1 MRCTSFDYRCFL
13 RDFSPFGSMLPREG
27 AELNLTRLQ
36 TFVEVVRRGT
46 FAGAADALSFTP
58 SAVSQQMAKLEA
70 ETGLPLLEREG
81 AGVRLTEAGRL
92 LHEHAVGIVDSV
104 HRARISLIALQAQQ
118 VKRLRLAADPV
129 AASAVVPRALRLL
142 RRRLPGTELVLEETA
157 ADEALRAGRADVGV
171 WLAPAAEPVDPAL
184 DETVLERGE
193 LLVALPAEHPL
204 TRLRELD
211 AEALAATPR
220 ICDDSP
226 WRVRSVRTQLA
237 LVSAGEG
244 YALVPGPAA
253 DPLPSG
259 VTLCRLA
266 GAPAWELR
274 AARPASELPS
284 VGTLAAIEALRTA
297 AGASRP
303 PRYDIDGWQSAGRR

>member
-1 MRCTSFDYRCFL
+1 M
-13 RDFSPFGSMLPREG
+13 
-27 AELNLTRLQ
+27 NLTRLQ

-70 ETGLPLLEREG
+70 EAGLELLVREG
-81 AGVRLTEAGRL
+81 TGVRLTEAGRL

-142 RRRLPGTELVLEETA
+142 RRRLPGAELMLEETA
-157 ADEALRAGRADVGV
+157 ADDALRAGRADIGV
-171 WLAPAAEPVDPAL
+171 WLAPAAEASDPAFA
-184 DETVLERGE
+184 ETVLDRGE
-193 LLVALPAEHPL
+193 LLVALPADHPL
-204 TRLRELD
+204 TRLHELD
-211 AEALAATPR
+211 ADALAATPR
-220 ICDDSP
+220 ICDDSH
-226 WRVRSVRTQLA
+226 WRVQSARTQLA
-237 LVSAGEG
+237 LVAAGEG
-244 YALVPGPAA
+244 YALVPALAA
-253 DPLPSG
+253 DPLPAG
-259 VTLCRLA
+259 VALCRLA

-297 AGASRP
+297 ADRE
-303 PRYDIDGWQSAGRR
+303 RRSSPATATLLAQA